1 MMITVD
7 KSLFLSSGGERDVYI
22 HPQDSSKVIKVLKSS
37 SNILKLPENKSRRL
51 NDNLLDDYYF
61 RLIEGRVSN
70 FSHIT
75 RCYGLIETDLG
86 QGLVAD
92 RVANFD
98 GSEITDMYDAVS
110 AGLLTDSQEEKL
122 IHELADYLTDN
133 RIIFADAYLTNVL
146 LQKTGQNSYR
156 LVIIDGLGLR
166 KRDIKSWLHLHVGII
181 NRIRVKRQAER
192 IISRYFM
199 LKAEMADNKNKK

>member
-1 MMITVD
+1 GLALCHCSAYAVNCVCLIRYITAGIYESF
-7 KSLFLSSGGERDVYI
+7 K
-22 HPQDSSKVIKVLKSS
+22 PVLKV
-37 SNILKLPENKSRRL
+37 KSKIRL
-51 NDNLLDDYYF
+51 YF
-61 RLIEGRVSN
+61 D
-70 FSHIT
+70 
-75 RCYGLIETDLG
+75 C
-86 QGLVAD
+86 
-92 RVANFD
+92 
-98 GSEITDMYDAVS
+98 SEITDMYDAVS

-199 LKAEMADNKNKK
+199 LKAELADNKDKK